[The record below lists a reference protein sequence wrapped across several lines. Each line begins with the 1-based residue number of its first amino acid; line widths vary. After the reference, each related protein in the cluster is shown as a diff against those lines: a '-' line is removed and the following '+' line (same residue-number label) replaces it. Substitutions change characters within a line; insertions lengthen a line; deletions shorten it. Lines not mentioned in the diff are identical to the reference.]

1 MRVSMVALL
10 ALPSLVDSQSPA
22 VVEFTAVVTAEGGTA
37 DFKWT
42 EGEDVGAAAAAFC
55 GEHVA
60 EEHRA
65 ACAPAIAAQVENELK
80 VRKQLAGLPAL
91 ELEVQVG
98 EEKTVRLEPDEAY
111 GQRRDDL
118 VLTVPT
124 DAFPGDTTPDVG
136 QGVRLGLQG
145 TVLIEKLEC
154 GDPDFYGPHPAL
166 FPTDPAVQAAKRD
179 AVSRVLNFK
188 ADGPSDE
195 ERTALVKTYKGA
207 EYAGV
212 REMRELLPNID
223 VWQEHEELDEWFKAN
238 QDPR

>member
-1 MRVSMVALL
+1 MMRVSMLALL

-91 ELEVQVG
+91 ELEVSAS
-98 EEKTVRLEPDEAY
+98 E
-111 GQRRDDL
+111 
-118 VLTVPT
+118 
-124 DAFPGDTTPDVG
+124 
-136 QGVRLGLQG
+136 GL
-145 TVLIEKLEC
+145 
-154 GDPDFYGPHPAL
+154 H
-166 FPTDPAVQAAKRD
+166 
-179 AVSRVLNFK
+179 
-188 ADGPSDE
+188 
-195 ERTALVKTYKGA
+195 
-207 EYAGV
+207 
-212 REMRELLPNID
+212 
-223 VWQEHEELDEWFKAN
+223 
-238 QDPR
+238 